1 MRLAGLAACA
11 ALAACGGAPPV
22 EKSDWERSHEAVL
35 APAEEALELPAYPR
49 EEDLVEFSAG
59 PPGQLRFFVDAASI
73 SPGRDGVVRY
83 TLVARSAAGVQN
95 VSYEGMRC
103 STSELRIYAVG
114 HGRDWVL
121 SRGAWR
127 PMQPGSVQRWHSAL
141 YREYF
146 CPFRQPVASR
156 RHALDALGRKPTT
169 DF

>member
-1 MRLAGLAACA
+1 VRLAGLAACV
-11 ALAACGGAPPV
+11 ALAACGAPPV

-35 APAEEALELPAYPR
+35 APAEDALELPAYPR

-59 PPGQLRFFVDAASI
+59 PRGEFRFFVDSASI
-73 SPGRDGVVRY
+73 SPGKDGVVRY
-83 TLVARSAAGVQN
+83 TLVARSTSGAQN

-103 STSELRIYAVG
+103 STSELRVYAVG

-121 SRGAWR
+121 SRGGWR
-127 PMQPGSVQRWHSAL
+127 PMQPGSAQRWHNAL

-146 CPFRQPVASR
+146 CPYRQPVASR
-156 RHALDALGRKPTT
+156 RAALDALGRRATT